1 MSHTQTPY
9 AGALIGHTSVLLPLS
24 LISLFLHHYFL
35 PHQTFIISLSLNA
48 PKYFERSE
56 QHGNSYHY
64 KQNTPSQTS
73 VLINFTR
80 MSTHYATQSK
90 AVKIS
95 HQNYA
100 SIITTLH
107 LSLQYDVDSI
117 NYQGNIPLFL
127 PHSSISITLTS
138 EPLQFAAYFSG
149 SHLSPHSYSIK
160 KAKECTPISLS
171 LSSTKLYNAPFSSA
185 EFLSALQLC
194 HNTHEGPDG
203 IHYHIFHLPPTSL
216 SYQLRI
222 FNNTWTTGNF
232 P

>member
-1 MSHTQTPY
+1 
-9 AGALIGHTSVLLPLS
+9 
-24 LISLFLHHYFL
+24 
-35 PHQTFIISLSLNA
+35 
-48 PKYFERSE
+48 
-56 QHGNSYHY
+56 
-64 KQNTPSQTS
+64 
-73 VLINFTR
+73 

-203 IHYHIFHLPPTSL
+203 MYTLPYISSSTYLLILPTENLQQYLDNWKLSLNHLSCLSLNLINFLAYYPDKLFVQIARKNDMPNVAPKSHVTS
-216 SYQLRI
+216 
-222 FNNTWTTGNF
+222 
-232 P
+232 